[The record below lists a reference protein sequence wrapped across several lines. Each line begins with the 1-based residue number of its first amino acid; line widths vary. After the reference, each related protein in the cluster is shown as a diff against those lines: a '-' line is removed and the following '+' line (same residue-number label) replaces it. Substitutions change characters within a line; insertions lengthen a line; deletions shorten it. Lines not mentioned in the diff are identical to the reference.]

1 MRKICKSLPKTHYF
15 SKICTVKFKNRN
27 HKKVCQTCPKMRLT
41 RMIFFKKLE
50 NKECKISI
58 FGLQTSRSLGRK
70 EQTKDRQ
77 SAAKKRENLLIFHKS
92 SNSALKMRAVRLL
105 NDKHYQLVKKGSHLE
120 VVVTLP
126 LPRRSSWPLWKKI
139 MIMTSK
145 SLEKTWTK
153 KGNHYCLDQWSSIF
167 QLVAK

>member
-1 MRKICKSLPKTHYF
+1 MSENEAHPNDFLR
-15 SKICTVKFKNRN
+15 
-27 HKKVCQTCPKMRLT
+27 
-41 RMIFFKKLE
+41 LE
-50 NKECKISI
+50 NKERKISI

-126 LPRRSSWPLWKKI
+126 LCRGDLLDHCGKKI

-145 SLEKTWTK
+145 SQEKTWTK
-153 KGNHYCLDQWSSIF
+153 KGNHYCLDQ
-167 QLVAK
+167 

>member
-1 MRKICKSLPKTHYF
+1 MSENEAHPKDF
-15 SKICTVKFKNRN
+15 LR
-27 HKKVCQTCPKMRLT
+27 
-41 RMIFFKKLE
+41 LE
-50 NKECKISI
+50 NKEREISI

-77 SAAKKRENLLIFHKS
+77 SAAKKRENLLIFNKS

-126 LPRRSSWPLWKKI
+126 LPRRSS
-139 MIMTSK
+139 
-145 SLEKTWTK
+145 
-153 KGNHYCLDQWSSIF
+153 
-167 QLVAK
+167 